1 LKAARDHPLR
11 GTAAAAAAAARH
23 RRRRPLSLTSPSPQP
38 KPDRET
44 KVRRLA
50 MYRTRAV
57 RDKKG
62 RVLHEA
68 YQSKELPSTRI
79 QPDRRWFGNTRVVGA
94 RQLEAFREEMASKV
108 GDGYTVL
115 LRQKKLPLQLLED
128 PEKGVVGGRDRRGG
142 PDAAAGS
149 VAAPGASPAPAA
161 LSSGGAILDGSQKAA
176 ARAARQGL
184 LAVMPFSDT
193 FGRGAKRKRPKIAAD
208 AYEALAGGAERA
220 QQEFGARGIDIPAP
234 GAAGAAGALTT
245 TDDGTL
251 AAGSSGGKRH
261 WVARDARDPF
271 AAAAAAINAAGGAA
285 EGDANAAAAAA
296 AAYAGADASD
306 PFNLDALPDARRDP
320 VFEKGQSKRI
330 WGELYKVLDSSDVVI
345 QVLDARDPEGTRSRF
360 LERHLRRSAQCH
372 KHMILLLNKCDLVSF
387 VFLLFFLRVW
397 GFCFARGRAFFA
409 RCALLVPAP
418 APPPVVFSASC
429 PFAR

>member
-1 LKAARDHPLR
+1 
-11 GTAAAAAAAARH
+11 
-23 RRRRPLSLTSPSPQP
+23 
-38 KPDRET
+38 
-44 KVRRLA
+44 

-94 RQLEAFREEMASKV
+94 RQLEAFREEMATKV

-128 PEKGVVGGRDRRGG
+128 PERTTGGRDRRGG
-142 PDAAAGS
+142 PDVVAFPSSAAGAGGASAAAS
-149 VAAPGASPAPAA
+149 AA
-161 LSSGGAILDGSQKAA
+161 LTTPSPSEGPVVLDGAQKAA

-193 FGRGAKRKRPKIAAD
+193 FGRGAKRKRPKISAD
-208 AYEALAGGAERA
+208 AYEALVGGAERA
-220 QQEFGARGIDIPAP
+220 AADYGSRGLDIPAP
-234 GAAGAAGALTT
+234 GAVA
-245 TDDGTL
+245 DDGATAVNAA
-251 AAGSSGGKRH
+251 AAGSSGGKRS

-296 AAYAGADASD
+296 AAYGGADAAD

-360 LERHLRRSAQCH
+360 LERHLRRSHQCH

-387 VFLLFFLRVW
+387 FLLFPLCSSFLHVR
-397 GFCFARGRAFFA
+397 RR
-409 RCALLVPAP
+409 
-418 APPPVVFSASC
+418 APPPPSRPRPTPPLARFFPLAPC
-429 PFAR
+429 CALMTNFAFVRTIRAALTRRADESRISGISLD

>member
-1 LKAARDHPLR
+1 
-11 GTAAAAAAAARH
+11 
-23 RRRRPLSLTSPSPQP
+23 
-38 KPDRET
+38 
-44 KVRRLA
+44 

-62 RVLHEA
+62 RILHEA

-94 RQLEAFREEMASKV
+94 RQLEAFREEMAAKV

-115 LRQKKLPLQLLED
+115 LRQKKLPLQLLDD
-128 PEKGVVGGRDRRGG
+128 PEKTTGGRDRRGG
-142 PDAAAGS
+142 PDVAPGS

-161 LSSGGAILDGSQKAA
+161 AGVAPGGAGFGAILDGSQKAA

-184 LAVMPFSDT
+184 LAVMPFSET
-193 FGRGAKRKRPKIAAD
+193 FGKGAKRKRPKIAAD

-220 QQEFGARGIDIPAP
+220 AAEFGSRGVDLPAP
-234 GAAGAAGALTT
+234 AAAAAGAGGGGAGLAAPPAAPPGVGGAP
-245 TDDGTL
+245 DHN

-261 WVARDARDPF
+261 WVARDARDPY

-296 AAYAGADASD
+296 AAYGGADAAD
-306 PFNLDALPDARRDP
+306 PFNLGSLPDARRDP

-372 KHMILLLNKCDLVSF
+372 KHMILLLNKCDLVS
-387 VFLLFFLRVW
+387 
-397 GFCFARGRAFFA
+397 
-409 RCALLVPAP
+409 RCCCGL
-418 APPPVVFSASC
+418 
-429 PFAR
+429 

>member
-1 LKAARDHPLR
+1 
-11 GTAAAAAAAARH
+11 
-23 RRRRPLSLTSPSPQP
+23 
-38 KPDRET
+38 
-44 KVRRLA
+44 

-115 LRQKKLPLQLLED
+115 LRQKKLPLQLLDD
-128 PEKGVVGGRDRRGG
+128 PERTTGGRDRRGG
-142 PDAAAGS
+142 PDGMPAAGQGAGVGPGGAGGAAAAS
-149 VAAPGASPAPAA
+149 STSSAAAA
-161 LSSGGAILDGSQKAA
+161 AAAATPLVLDGSQKAA

-208 AYEALAGGAERA
+208 AYEALVGGAERA
-220 QQEFGARGIDIPAP
+220 AKDYGTRGLDVPAP
-234 GAAGAAGALTT
+234 GAAADGSGNGAALAPLSSAG
-245 TDDGTL
+245 GPP
-251 AAGSSGGKRH
+251 AAGSSGGKRS

-271 AAAAAAINAAGGAA
+271 AAAAAAINAAGGPSD
-285 EGDANAAAAAA
+285 GDANAALAAA
-296 AAYAGADASD
+296 AAYGGADAAD

-372 KHMILLLNKCDLVSF
+372 KHMILLLNKCDLVSSSSVLRGGGGGGRGGGGF
-387 VFLLFFLRVW
+387 FFECIPHTRAAPSSFFSSVGLVFPPL
-397 GFCFARGRAFFA
+397 G
-409 RCALLVPAP
+409 AP
-418 APPPVVFSASC
+418 
-429 PFAR
+429 